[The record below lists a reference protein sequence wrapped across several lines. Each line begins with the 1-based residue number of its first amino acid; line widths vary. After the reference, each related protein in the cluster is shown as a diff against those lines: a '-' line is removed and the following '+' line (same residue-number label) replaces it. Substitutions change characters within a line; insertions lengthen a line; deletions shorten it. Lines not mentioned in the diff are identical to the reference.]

1 MIEIPDLDEINETN
15 HPQPA
20 SYMDNVV
27 EEDQYYEQEQPID
40 EIGAETFPE
49 ESQEE
54 DPQIDFESRL
64 AEYQSPSRR
73 QNHDTPTELPQTD
86 LTQIGDAQFDY
97 SSYPDQF
104 GKLSL
109 HGNEDAGVDLEFEG
123 EEDPE
128 SHDFEDVEQFK
139 GFQFHQNNAHEKL
152 IHNDISTDNTSVNPA
167 EFNSKVSL
175 PLTENSGDLHSGA
188 INSQVINLDKANPSD
203 DDTPNVDTLNFK
215 LQDPPKIREKVVNN
229 IDNRDDFVPNN
240 SNEATYRP
248 LNLDQIHQVDGNID
262 EHDIEADE
270 QDDIVHD
277 IASSPNN
284 IAPQFASPMSSAAAA
299 HNIRD
304 HNKPSPQLP
313 PPASSAS
320 AQRLTLSNGEEFLS
334 LRKGLATDL
343 KSPAE
348 YTLHIVFTQF
358 VRHAERK
365 LNLCLEY
372 SMQEEPQVIELL
384 AEGHGDDQ
392 FDKIISSLGYIA
404 RKKPKPII
412 DSVMFWRKSKSE
424 VASMAAAEVER
435 ILLNAKTSLSKL
447 SQIPPDSSRMNKNNV
462 TNATKSKR
470 SLSLMRSKSF
480 SRLGGAKDH
489 RRNVSTS
496 SVNVAHQS
504 GVPNEDDKSVEGEF
518 YKQKAYYDEQFN
530 QARETA
536 IQAERKSLASIY
548 ILCRVLIEV
557 VRQTSFDVMGDDLGG
572 KLEEIVYT
580 QLKTTDPI
588 STSESLL
595 RSANW
600 NLFAELLGYMSSKR
614 FLSVSDRFIADLEKV
629 PVDIDQEDEPRLHL
643 LIHGMRYLKLT
654 NYPLEV
660 FEESAEFMESLGKFF
675 YKAQNES
682 IILAY
687 CEVLTNLLLPLANIL
702 TAETNHPTW
711 AGAIEKIFNK
721 AYFIWNRIN
730 KAMANS
736 SSSGS
741 SGNDKNT
748 PSLINLSP
756 NNSAATT
763 SVSGDISNIWECS
776 INLVTASLAV
786 SRKELFQPIW
796 FEIIEE
802 NASKLKPKTDVEDK
816 TTFIVCTARLVWVY
830 IFRLTDTLNNT
841 IKRFDSLFQ
850 LLFFNN
856 NVATNKKYQWLTSD
870 LYLINSLVELIR
882 IIGYKHLNYALD
894 NVIVRLIKLSFN
906 GISLENLQTEKM
918 ILLVKSYL
926 AILEDYELVLAKPEF
941 PSDDLLNKRIKE
953 SNTQKKEW
961 DYKKI
966 ELTEFQFMAR
976 NLDNQLI
983 HEEICRSFATL
994 LKLLDSHYGCESIL
1008 GKDSYS
1014 SFGGGN
1020 NQSTTPLSSTFG
1032 KTQSPFS
1039 AFHFGIDFSY
1049 QVSKNL
1055 HIELFSVLI
1064 DAIPWTMVPLAHEKA
1079 SSSGLPFKSVVE
1091 ILIRNSVNSNFRIA
1105 NASTNALR
1113 KLASRKNPS
1122 GLMTIFAKFAFQ
1134 FSDKPNPNYNTDY
1147 LNSSEFHKLLKLYVE
1162 LLNCW
1167 LTQFRQLNVAKQTNH
1182 FVHPLSQDDEL
1193 MSKDVLNDLYQI
1205 NYKTDDLGVD
1215 NSVQS
1220 KMKAGD
1226 ELEWKTIITIIEEIE
1241 GNGLFFLCSQ
1251 DSKIR
1256 CYGISILK
1264 LVEQFDQ
1271 EIYNVTDSKL
1281 SPQNSRSRSDSNS
1294 RSSEDKTHSRSSSK
1308 FVADIG
1314 TRLIH
1319 VLESADFLE
1328 LIKPMRSEL
1337 SGPERSRVS
1346 KLKFKRSI
1354 LLRLAESDYGIDSTL
1369 WFRLYPKLL
1378 DMFFEKCPMPVAI
1391 CRSIVCV
1398 RLVQMHEHVF
1408 DFSESYKNNYTTSLF
1423 SRPSK
1428 GGVAPE
1434 VLVDQWR
1441 LYLIFACCSLTST
1454 NEQKI
1459 TFPAQPTHG
1468 RKRSMQMFIQHQ
1480 KITSAKSIFRMVL
1493 PFLKSQQ
1500 GMVKDSVI
1508 AGLSCININILKTLL
1523 ENVQQPMNEWDEKS
1537 AAKRRDQGEDRL
1549 RIEIIHILSKVTTR
1563 FGSHSL
1569 IYKDDWIIANLV
1581 SIIKSTK
1588 SFLSMPHIQ
1597 IDVDFQK
1604 LRRYFCIFLEN
1615 VFIGLESKSDL
1626 NRWLPFEARIGCFN
1640 FLKEWCGHGESKSLT
1655 EERYTSMFAKYGL
1668 SHSKDMT
1675 SAAAILEVE
1684 KKQLEFA
1691 TLGCMAT
1698 ICSGSITQTIELPGN
1713 VAVMSFD
1720 VPSLMR
1726 WINSLL
1732 VSESEGI
1739 HEIGRRALSNILRLN
1754 ADNNEIYQEVLRQ
1767 CYTSQ
1772 KSCKTTESYYIT
1784 FVNFIMEYKQFEEAP
1799 RDLFCL
1805 VTFLIGDDNFKVRNY
1820 SMKLLRF
1827 LEQKFF
1833 NSTSVNRF
1841 AESVNSKNKVV
1852 YKKALFEISVHLA
1865 SLHPEDAFERIS
1877 YLTMCFNLVD
1887 NNTRRDILS
1896 CLLPWVQTVELAYK
1910 VVPANDADDVNDNN
1924 INDIAEDNKDLES
1937 KLVKT
1942 INDLTPASIMVLN
1955 NLFEIT
1961 VKFSSLILNEVE
1973 ALWVALGSKSSN
1985 FDMIV
1990 EYIITNSLERKN
2002 AGFVGYARQIIDY
2015 LSFSQPDVNVMVD
2028 KLIDNLQPKSMVP
2041 PRPHSVTNSFQ
2052 SMKEF
2057 PYIANLWELIP
2068 YNEKDAAFSL
2078 GQISLIFIVDLFTS
2092 ENDRMITHLPLLLHV
2107 SFSLLDHYL
2116 PIVQESAT
2124 VLLCH
2129 ILHCLALTDPKTE
2142 MAINKLT
2149 SKDHIKYLWVYDDLN
2164 NDKKGAR
2171 TPKNMDLLVRN
2182 CLEILTPVVNN
2193 LQEEWSRV
2201 ALNWATTCAVRHI
2214 ACRSFQIF
2222 RSLLSF
2228 LDQPMLKDMLHRLS
2242 NTISDE
2248 TPDIQGFAMQ
2258 ILMTLNAITAEL
2270 DSEKLID
2277 FPQLFWSGVACLS
2290 TVHEQEF
2297 IEVLSAM
2304 SKFVSKI
2311 DLDSPE
2317 TVSCLISTFPPK
2329 WEGRFEG
2336 LQQVVLV
2343 GLRSATSYDQ
2353 TMKFLDK
2360 LNTLQ
2365 DSEIIGTGD
2374 SRLLM
2379 TIIANLPRFLH
2390 ALDLRIINKDVENAA
2405 MVLSAMSERT
2415 GRLSLSKIFVSLS
2428 KNRFRSKKDF
2438 LVQTITSIKNLFFP
2452 EFEAQTLVLL
2462 LGFLS
2467 NKTKWI
2473 KLETLSILKY
2483 VFPLVDLQRDE
2494 FVGVGAD
2501 LISPLLRLL
2510 LTDYAEPALEVL
2522 DEAVSIS
2529 GSQLDKDVLRMSL
2542 GNSSMKKEYEKTATL
2557 FGIPDDSGWSIPM
2570 PAVTASS
2577 TRNNVHA
2584 VFSTCTSATKV
2595 EDEDEV
2601 EPANDEIHFHREDYY
2616 VSPPND
2622 NASAVDEQR
2631 EAASLSHM
2639 WAALDDFDSFFTKE
2653 NDNTPINN
2661 TALLAAATGR
2671 RNGPNHHAHSAS
2683 IDTRI
2688 STNTTDSIAPLDSA
2702 PFVYDKKASVIL
2714 NRSLARTQFNSSFKN
2729 SLADSI
2735 GNPTYNS
2742 SALNPKRS
2750 YIPFRSSKSNLKQQ
2764 RDNYSTP
2771 VMPTSPTFEAQTT
2784 ASNLASPATITNLK
2798 GPGSQMYDSPET
2810 TANAVNTSNINTPTQ
2825 DTNVNYN
2832 VTTPTMLDSFLG
2844 TNKKRTRKQV
2854 KYSPAVNPEN
2864 GGANSGNVTNNLLN
2878 LPGPSAAASTKV
2890 RDKKRNSQRMK

>member
-1 MIEIPDLDEINETN
+1 MIEIPDLDGANDHDDDFVRYDYNQEGPDLSDTN
-15 HPQPA
+15 YASNIPNMEPPGQSQPQGPGH
-20 SYMDNVV
+20 
-27 EEDQYYEQEQPID
+27 DQY
-40 EIGAETFPE
+40 
-49 ESQEE
+49 
-54 DPQIDFESRL
+54 
-64 AEYQSPSRR
+64 
-73 QNHDTPTELPQTD
+73 D
-86 LTQIGDAQFDY
+86 L
-97 SSYPDQF
+97 
-104 GKLSL
+104 
-109 HGNEDAGVDLEFEG
+109 
-123 EEDPE
+123 
-128 SHDFEDVEQFK
+128 
-139 GFQFHQNNAHEKL
+139 
-152 IHNDISTDNTSVNPA
+152 STDNTSVNPS
-167 EFNSKVSL
+167 FPPSTSKASL
-175 PLTENSGDLHSGA
+175 PLTDNSYD
-188 INSQVINLDKANPSD
+188 INSQVIELDTAKALHVRQHSADEFND
-203 DDTPNVDTLNFK
+203 ETLKFK
-215 LQDPPKIREKVVNN
+215 LQDPPRIREKHGEDYHQFQYHDQD
-229 IDNRDDFVPNN
+229 DNQFQYPPQIQ
-240 SNEATYRP
+240 SHHQFP
-248 LNLDQIHQVDGNID
+248 LHLDQIPATGGNID
-262 EHDIEADE
+262 DQDLEHDEDLDVVHEA
-270 QDDIVHD
+270 QF
-277 IASSPNN
+277 SPVSLAN
-284 IAPQFASPMSSAAAA
+284 
-299 HNIRD
+299 RD
-304 HNKPSPQLP
+304 YRPSPQLP
-313 PPASSAS
+313 PPTSTS

-372 SMQEEPQVIELL
+372 SLQEEPQVIELL
-384 AEGHGDDQ
+384 AEGNDEQ

-435 ILLNAKTSLSKL
+435 ILVSAKSSLSKL
-447 SQIPPDSSRMNKNNV
+447 SQFSPSNPGITKNG
-462 TNATKSKR
+462 TGGKSKR

-480 SRLGGAKDH
+480 SRLGPKDH
-489 RRNVSTS
+489 RRNVSAS
-496 SVNVAHQS
+496 SVNVA
-504 GVPNEDDKSVEGEF
+504 NTDDSDGEF
-518 YKQKAYYDEQFN
+518 YKQKAFYDEQFN
-530 QARETA
+530 LARETA

-600 NLFAELLGYMSSKR
+600 NLFAELLGYMSAKR
-614 FLSVSDRFIADLEKV
+614 FLSVSDRFIADLEKI
-629 PVDIDQEDEPRLHL
+629 PVDINHDDEPRLHL

-660 FEESAEFMESLGKFF
+660 FEESAEFIESLAKFF

-711 AGAIEKIFNK
+711 AAAIEKIFNK
-721 AYFIWNRIN
+721 AYFIWNRVN
-730 KAMANS
+730 KTLAS
-736 SSSGS
+736 SSSEKPPG
-741 SGNDKNT
+741 
-748 PSLINLSP
+748 LINLSP
-756 NNSAATT
+756 NGSATA
-763 SVSGDISNIWECS
+763 VSGDISTIWECS

-786 SRKELFQPIW
+786 SRKELFQPVW
-796 FEIIEE
+796 FEVIEE
-802 NASKLKPKTDVEDK
+802 NISKLKSKTDVEDK
-816 TTFIVCTARLVWVY
+816 TTFVVCITRLVWVY
-830 IFRLTDTLNNT
+830 MFRLTDTLNNT
-841 IKRFDSLFQ
+841 IKRLDSLFL
-850 LLFFNN
+850 LLFFS
-856 NVATNKKYQWLTSD
+856 NVATNKKNQWLTSD
-870 LYLINSLVELIR
+870 IYLINSLVELIR
-882 IIGYKHLNYALD
+882 IVGYKHLNYALD
-894 NVIVRLIKLSFN
+894 NVIVKLIKLCFN
-906 GISLENLQTEKM
+906 GVSLENLQPEKM
-918 ILLVKSYL
+918 ILLVKSYYS
-926 AILEDYELVLAKPEF
+926 ILEDYEQVVKPGF
-941 PSDDLLNKRIKE
+941 PTDEVLNKRIKE
-953 SNTQKKEW
+953 INQPKDKEAT
-961 DYKKI
+961 KT
-966 ELTEFQFMAR
+966 ELSEFQFIAR
-976 NLDNQLI
+976 NSDNVLS
-983 HEEICRSFATL
+983 HEEICKSFGAL
-994 LKLLDSHYGCESIL
+994 LRLLDGQYGSEVL
-1008 GKDSYS
+1008 GKDS
-1014 SFGGGN
+1014 
-1020 NQSTTPLSSTFG
+1020 NQSTPLSSTFS

-1055 HIELFSVLI
+1055 HIELFAALI
-1064 DAIPWTMVPLAHEKA
+1064 DTVPWTMVPLVHEKT
-1079 SSSGLPFKSVVE
+1079 SSCGMPFKAVVE

-1105 NASTNALR
+1105 NASANALR

-1122 GLMTIFAKFAFQ
+1122 SLMTIFAKFAFQ
-1134 FSDKPNPNYNTDY
+1134 FSDKPNPHYNSDY
-1147 LNSSEFHKLLKLYVE
+1147 LNSPEFHRLLKLYVE

-1167 LTQFRQLNVAKQTNH
+1167 LKQFKQFSEVKKSNS

-1215 NSVQS
+1215 SNQA

-1226 ELEWKTIITIIEEIE
+1226 ELEWKTIITVIEDIE
-1241 GNGLFFLCSQ
+1241 GHGLFFLCSQ
-1251 DSKIR
+1251 DSKVR
-1256 CYGISILK
+1256 CYAISILK
-1264 LVEQFDQ
+1264 LVDLFDQ
-1271 EIYNVTDSKL
+1271 EIFNATDTNIDSKL
-1281 SPQNSRSRSDSNS
+1281 SPQNSRKSVSK
-1294 RSSEDKTHSRSSSK
+1294 DKNHSRSSSK
-1308 FVADIG
+1308 FAADVG

-1319 VLESADFLE
+1319 VLENSDFLE
-1328 LIKPMRSEL
+1328 LIKPLRPEL
-1337 SGPERSRVS
+1337 SGPERNRVS
-1346 KLKFKRSI
+1346 KLKHKKSI
-1354 LLRLAESDYGIDSTL
+1354 LVRLAESDYGIDSTL
-1369 WFRLYPKLL
+1369 WFRVYPKLL
-1378 DMFFEKCPMPVAI
+1378 DLFFEKCPMPVAI

-1408 DFSESYKNNYTTSLF
+1408 DFSESYKNYTSSLF
-1423 SRPSK
+1423 SRPSN
-1428 GGVAPE
+1428 GVAPE

-1459 TFPAQPTHG
+1459 SFPTQPTHG

-1500 GMVKDSVI
+1500 GMVKDAVI
-1508 AGLSCININILKTLL
+1508 SGLSCININILKTLL
-1523 ENVQQPMNEWDEKS
+1523 ENVQQPLNEWDES
-1537 AAKRRDQGEDRL
+1537 TTKRDRGEDRL
-1549 RIEIIHILSKVTTR
+1549 RTEIIHILSKVTTR

-1581 SIIKSTK
+1581 SIIKSAK
-1588 SFLSMPHIQ
+1588 AFLSMPHIQ
-1597 IDVDFQK
+1597 VDVDFQK
-1604 LRRYFCIFLEN
+1604 LRRYFCVFLEK
-1615 VFIGLESKSDL
+1615 VSIGLDSKSDL

-1640 FLKEWCGHGESKSLT
+1640 YLKEWCGYGESKELT
-1655 EERYTSMFAKYGL
+1655 EERYTSMFKKYGL
-1668 SHSKDMT
+1668 GHSKDGT

-1684 KKQLEFA
+1684 KKQLQFA
-1691 TLGCMAT
+1691 TLSCMAT
-1698 ICSGSITQTIELPGN
+1698 LCSGSITQTIDLPGN

-1732 VSESEGI
+1732 SSDSDSI
-1739 HEIGRRALSNILRLN
+1739 HDIGKRALSNILRLN
-1754 ADNNEIYQEVLRQ
+1754 PHSEEIYGEVLKQ

-1772 KSCKTTESYYIT
+1772 ANPKTTESYYLT
-1784 FVNFIMEYKQFEEAP
+1784 FVDFLMENKPFSEAP
-1799 RDLFCL
+1799 SDLFCL
-1805 VTFLIGDDNFKVRNY
+1805 TTFLIGDDNYDIRNY

-1827 LEQKFF
+1827 LESKFF
-1833 NSTSVNRF
+1833 NSTSVNKF

-1865 SLHPEDAFERIS
+1865 TIHPEDAFERIS

-1896 CLLPWVQTVELAYK
+1896 CLLPWVQTVELSYK
-1910 VVPANDADDVNDNN
+1910 EAAPETKLDS
-1924 INDIAEDNKDLES
+1924 ES
-1937 KLVKT
+1937 KLATT
-1942 INDLTPASIMVLN
+1942 INDLNPASIMVLN

-1973 ALWVALGSKSSN
+1973 ALWVALGSKSGN
-1985 FDMIV
+1985 FDKIV

-2002 AGFVGYARQIIDY
+2002 AGFVGYARHIIDY
-2015 LSFSQPDVNVMVD
+2015 LSFSQPDINVMVD
-2028 KLIDNLQPKSMVP
+2028 KLIENLQPKAMVP
-2041 PRPHSVTNSFQ
+2041 PRPHSVTNSFN

-2078 GQISLIFIVDLFTS
+2078 GQISLIFLVDLFTVH
-2092 ENDRMITHLPLLLHV
+2092 NDRMLTHLPLLLHV

-2116 PIVQESAT
+2116 PIVQESACT
-2124 VLLCH
+2124 LLCH
-2129 ILHCLALTDPKTE
+2129 IFHCLALTDPKTE
-2142 MAINKLT
+2142 MVINKLT
-2149 SKDHIKYLWVYDDLN
+2149 KGQLWVYDDLN

-2182 CLEILTPVVNN
+2182 TLEILTPVVTN

-2290 TVHEQEF
+2290 TIHEQEF

-2360 LNTLQ
+2360 LNGLQ

-2379 TIIANLPRFLH
+2379 TILANLPRFLH
-2390 ALDLRIINKDVENAA
+2390 ALDLNVDNKDVEDTA
-2405 MVLSAMSERT
+2405 MVVSSMCERS
-2415 GRLSLSKIFVSLS
+2415 GKASLAKIFVSLS

-2438 LVQTITSIKNLFFP
+2438 LVQTITSIRNAFFP

-2467 NKTKWI
+2467 NKTQWI

-2483 VFPLVDLQRDE
+2483 VFPLVDLQREE

-2510 LTDYAEPALEVL
+2510 TDYAEPALEVL
-2522 DEAVSIS
+2522 DEAVGIS

-2542 GNSSMKKEYEKTATL
+2542 GNASMKKEYEKTATL
-2557 FGIPDDSGWSIPM
+2557 FGIPDESGWSIPM

-2584 VFSTCTSATKV
+2584 VFSTCTVAKV
-2595 EDEDEV
+2595 EEEV
-2601 EPANDEIHFHREDYY
+2601 NDEIHFHREDYA
-2616 VSPPND
+2616 PPND
-2622 NASAVDEQR
+2622 NASAMEDR

-2653 NDNTPINN
+2653 NDAPA
-2661 TALLAAATGR
+2661 TAILASSR
-2671 RNGPNHHAHSAS
+2671 RNGPSHMHSAS

-2688 STNTTDSIAPLDSA
+2688 STTSDPIAPLDSA

-2714 NRSLARTQFNSSFKN
+2714 NRSLARTQSNSSFKN

-2735 GNPTYNS
+2735 GPTYNMAGPS
-2742 SALNPKRS
+2742 KRS
-2750 YIPFRSSKSNLKQQ
+2750 YIPFRSNKTNL
-2764 RDNYSTP
+2764 RRENFTTP
-2771 VMPTSPTFEAQTT
+2771 VMPTSPTFEAQ
-2784 ASNLASPATITNLK
+2784 
-2798 GPGSQMYDSPET
+2798 
-2810 TANAVNTSNINTPTQ
+2810 NINTPTTFKPPTFDSPETITAPQ
-2825 DTNVNYN
+2825 EGAANYA
-2832 VTTPTMLDSFLG
+2832 TTPTMLDSFLG

-2854 KYSPAVNPEN
+2854 KYSPGMERPS
-2864 GGANSGNVTNNLLN
+2864 SGTVLN
-2878 LPGPSAAASTKV
+2878 LPPGSAASKV
-2890 RDKKRNSQRMK
+2890 KDKRNSKTK